1 MSEENV
7 NKEAYKQAEK
17 ELLEGKVQ
25 KVKGYIL
32 ETLKKLERKKQDKE
46 LIEEEIRILKLDLED
61 LRQGKF
67 DKIEERIENSWV
79 AKGLGN
85 HLHFQINS
93 QTALP
98 PGWNWADNTAGTY
111 NTGYKIY
118 YF

>member
-1 MSEENV
+1 MSEEKI
-7 NKEAYKQAEK
+7 NKEAFKQAEQ
-17 ELLEGKVQ
+17 ELLEQKVE

-32 ETLKKLERKKQDKE
+32 ETLKKLEKKKQDKE

-67 DKIEERIENSWV
+67 DKIEERITNSPV
-79 AKGLGN
+79 AKSTSVVHISGIAN
-85 HLHFQINS
+85 YPSSWTN
-93 QTALP
+93 
-98 PGWNWADNTAGTY
+98 GTY